1 MTIVVAA
8 AIIRRE
14 HRILITRRPA
24 ESHLAGLW
32 EFPGGKV
39 ESGESLE
46 AALVREIREE
56 LGVEIR
62 VHREFHSVEH
72 HYPVRSVRLH
82 FFECTID
89 EGEPQALEADGLAW
103 VEPSELNQYP
113 FPEADQALVVL
124 LREGV

>member
-14 HRILITRRPA
+14 HRILITRRSA

-62 VHREFHSVEH
+62 VHREFHSVEY